1 MSEDIPFFIGN
12 KNSLFSG
19 RTSFFT
25 VAASFVSFFA
35 GFLLAALFF
44 AIFLTS
50 FFADAFCTSAG
61 FLTIFTASVLAFYIA
76 GLCAF
81 GFLAAFGFRFGRF
94 SLCGACANATVNRAT
109 ANSETM
115 NNTFFFIFLRF

>member
-1 MSEDIPFFIGN
+1 
-12 KNSLFSG
+12 
-19 RTSFFT
+19 

-94 SLCGACANATVNRAT
+94 FA
-109 ANSETM
+109 
-115 NNTFFFIFLRF
+115 LRGLRQRYREQGYGKQRNHE